1 MKRKIVLRYV
11 SLICVVSVL
20 AACSTPPQQ
29 QPQDTLYVRLEQ
41 SGTQLDPVAAVSLI
55 NAYRRA
61 NGLAPL
67 QLDGELMRV
76 AEQAADKAAREDRST
91 FGEMPQLPLSA
102 GRPAQVKLSAGYLT
116 MAEAFSGW
124 RDVPLYNKTLLSRE
138 ARALGI
144 AAIRAPQGKYRVYWA
159 LATDG

>member
-1 MKRKIVLRYV
+1 MKRIF
-11 SLICVVSVL
+11 SMAVVSVGL
-20 AACSTPPQQ
+20 AACSTPPQPQ
-29 QPQDTLYVRLEQ
+29 VQDTLYVRLEQ
-41 SGTQLDPVAAVSLI
+41 AGAQLDPVAGASLI

-61 NGLAPL
+61 NGLPPL
-67 QLDGELMRV
+67 QLDGELMRA
-76 AEQAADKAAREDRST
+76 AEVAADRAAREDRST

-102 GRPAQVKLSAGYLT
+102 GRPAHVKLSAGYLT

-124 RDVPLYNKTLLSRE
+124 RDVPLYNKALLSRD
-138 ARALGI
+138 ARSLGI

>member
-1 MKRKIVLRYV
+1 MTRILSVL
-11 SLICVVSVL
+11 CVVSVL

-29 QPQDTLYVRLEQ
+29 QSQDTLYTRLEQ
-41 SGTQLDPVAAVSLI
+41 AGTQLDPVAAVSLI

-61 NGLAPL
+61 NGLVPL
-67 QLDGELMRV
+67 ELDGDLMRA

-91 FGEMPQLPLSA
+91 FGEMPHLPQAA
-102 GRPAQVKLSAGYLT
+102 GRPAQIKLSAGYLT

-124 RDVPLYNKTLLSRE
+124 RDVPLYNRALLSRE
-138 ARALGI
+138 ARRLGI

>member
-1 MKRKIVLRYV
+1 MKRIF
-11 SLICVVSVL
+11 SMAVVSVAL
-20 AACSTPPQQ
+20 AACSTPPQTQ
-29 QPQDTLYVRLEQ
+29 LQDTLYVRLEQ
-41 SGTQLDPVAAVSLI
+41 AGAQLDPVAGASLI

-61 NGLAPL
+61 NGLPPL
-67 QLDGELMRV
+67 QLDGELMRA
-76 AEQAADKAAREDRST
+76 AEVAADRAAREDRST

-102 GRPAQVKLSAGYLT
+102 GRPAHVKLSAGYLT

-124 RDVPLYNKTLLSRE
+124 RDVPLYNKALLSRD
-138 ARALGI
+138 ARSLGI

>member
-1 MKRKIVLRYV
+1 MTRIL
-11 SLICVVSVL
+11 SVVFVMAVV

-29 QPQDTLYVRLEQ
+29 QSQDTLYVRLEQ
-41 SGTQLDPVAAVSLI
+41 SGTQLDPLAAISLI
-55 NAYRRA
+55 NAYRRS
-61 NGLAPL
+61 NGLHPL
-67 QLDGELMRV
+67 QLDGELMRA

-102 GRPAQVKLSAGYLT
+102 GRPAQIKLSAGYLT

-124 RDVPLYNKTLLSRE
+124 RDVPFYNRALLSRE
-138 ARALGI
+138 ARSLGI